1 MKKTL
6 VLGASPDE
14 TRTAY
19 AAVLQLREY
28 GHEVLAV
35 GIRKGNIGGV
45 PIQTGAPADDNIHTV
60 TLYLRPSLQ
69 TPMYA
74 YILGLNPKRII
85 FNPGTENPELMRL
98 AQNRG
103 IETKAGCTLVMLAL
117 GRY

>member
-28 GHEVLAV
+28 GHEVVAV
-35 GIRKGNIGGV
+35 GIREGAIAGV
-45 PIQTGAPADDNIHTV
+45 QIQTGTPAEDGIHTV

-69 TPMYA
+69 APLYD
-74 YILGLNPKRII
+74 YILGLNPRRII
-85 FNPGTENPELMRL
+85 FNPGTENDDLMHL
-98 AQNRG
+98 AQSRG

-117 GRY
+117 GHY